1 MRKYLALFLAI
12 FCLSN
17 CQNENNT
24 NSSKVNEYNII
35 PMPVSLKAVEGQFVL
50 NKNTT
55 IVGTNTDEA
64 MNRVAQNFIQE
75 IEQSTGYKYAIQKE
89 KSPTNSIV
97 FEKNEQLPAEGYSLS
112 INADR
117 VHIKAKKAIGFF
129 YAIQSINQLLPTT
142 IAAKRENN
150 KLKWSLPS
158 VEILDHPRF
167 VYRGMH
173 LDVSR
178 HFHKVNKVKKFID
191 QLAFHKLNYFHWH
204 LTDDQG
210 WRIEIKKYP
219 KLTEVGAFRNGTL
232 IGHYNDQPHQFDNKR
247 YGGFYTQEEIKEVV
261 QYAADRFIT
270 VVPEIE
276 LPGHAQAAIT
286 AYPELGCHQD
296 PLEVLQKW
304 GVSENIF
311 CPKEAT
317 FSFLEDV
324 LDEVIA
330 LFPGKYIH
338 IGGDEC
344 PKTQWEESAFCQ
356 QLMRKE
362 GLKDGH
368 ELQSYFI
375 RRIEKY
381 INSKGRQIIGWDEIL
396 EGGLA
401 PNATVMSWRG
411 IEGGIEAAKA
421 GHDVV
426 MTPTGFCYFDYYQ
439 SDHPDEPLAIGG
451 FIPLEKVYSY
461 EPIPEELNASEAKF
475 ILGAQA
481 NVWTEYMPS
490 FEKVEYMMFPRLC
503 ALAEVVWSQKETKN
517 FEQFISRLSPH
528 INRLEAMD
536 INTANHLYDL
546 NSSIAPVDGK
556 VEVALNLLA
565 KDADIY
571 YSLNNSEPTMQSTL
585 YKTPITVDA
594 STVVKAQ
601 AFLNGE
607 KKGRGWEQFLEMHKA
622 AGKKIN
628 LLTEP
633 HAKYSAGGHGAIIN
647 GVLGSSER
655 YGDAEWLGFDGK
667 DFEAIIDLGKEETI
681 SSVDFRF
688 FKGEGQWIYLPK
700 SVQILSSN
708 DGESFTEVET
718 NTDING
724 DSKVIG
730 VKVPVKEINTRF
742 LKIIAKN
749 YGLIPKGKQGGG
761 HEAWLFIDEISVN

>member
-1 MRKYLALFLAI
+1 MKKYLALFFVL

-17 CQNENNT
+17 CQHENNAHST
-24 NSSKVNEYNII
+24 KINEYHII
-35 PMPVSLKAVEGQFVL
+35 PMPVSMKIAEGQFVL

-55 IVGTNTDEA
+55 VVGINTNGA
-64 MNRVAQNFIQE
+64 MNRVVQNFIQT
-75 IEQSTGYKYAIQKE
+75 IEQATGHKYAIQKE
-89 KSPTNSIV
+89 NPSINAIV
-97 FEKNEQLPAEGYSLS
+97 FERDEQLPEEGYSLS

-117 VHIKAKKAIGFF
+117 IQIKAKKAVGFF
-129 YAIQSINQLLPTT
+129 YAIQSLSQLLPTAVIT
-142 IAAKRENN
+142 KSGNN
-150 KLKWSLPS
+150 KTKWAVPN
-158 VEILDHPRF
+158 VEIVDHPRF

-178 HFHKVNKVKKFID
+178 HFHNVKTVKKFID
-191 QLAFHKLNYFHWH
+191 QLAFHKLNHFHWH

-219 KLTEVGAFRNGTL
+219 KLTAVGGFRNGTL

-286 AYPELGCHQD
+286 AYPELGCQEA
-296 PLEVLQKW
+296 PLEVLRKW
-304 GVSENIF
+304 GVSENVF

-317 FSFLEDV
+317 FTFLENV
-324 LDEVIA
+324 LGEVIA

-338 IGGDEC
+338 VGGDEC

-375 RRIEKY
+375 KRIEKY

-401 PNATVMSWRG
+401 PNAAVMSWRG

-421 GHDVV
+421 GHEVV

-439 SDHPDEPLAIGG
+439 NDHPDEPLAIGG
-451 FIPLEKVYSY
+451 FVPLEKVYSY

-481 NVWTEYMPS
+481 NVWTEYMPTA
-490 FEKVEYMMFPRLC
+490 EKVEYMVFPRLC
-503 ALAEVVWSQKETKN
+503 ALAEVVWTPKSTKN
-517 FEQFISRLSPH
+517 FEQFVSRLSPH
-528 INRLEAMD
+528 LNRLEAMD

-556 VEVALNLLA
+556 VQVDLNLLA
-565 KDADIY
+565 KEAAIY
-571 YSLNNSEPTMQSTL
+571 YSLDNSEPTMQSTL
-585 YKTPITVDA
+585 FKTPIMIDA
-594 STVVKAQ
+594 STVLKAQ
-601 AFLNGE
+601 AFLNEE
-607 KKGRGWEQFLEMHKA
+607 KKGRAWQQSFGIHKA

-633 HAKYSAGGHGAIIN
+633 HSKYNAGGHGAIIN

-667 DFEAIIDLGKEETI
+667 DFEAIIDLGKVEKMNR
-681 SSVDFRF
+681 VDCRF

-700 SVQILSSN
+700 SVQILSSD
-708 DGESFTEVET
+708 DGASFTALSTE
-718 NTDING
+718 NNIKG
-724 DSKVIG
+724 DSKVVE
-730 VKVPVKEINTRF
+730 VKIPIKETNARF
-742 LKIIAKN
+742 LKIVAKN
-749 YGLIPKGKQGGG
+749 YGLIPKGKQGSG
-761 HEAWLFIDEISVN
+761 HPAWLFIDEISVN